1 MLSDTA
7 VNKRKAPAARAAAVG
22 AIGLGFATGTGG

>member
-7 VNKRKAPAARAAAVG
+7 VNKRKALAARAATVG
-22 AIGLGFATGTGG
+22 AMGLVFATGTGG